1 MITSMTGYG
10 RGEEV
15 REGFEAFAEVR
26 SLNHRFLDVVV
37 RLPKGLS
44 PYEDSVKEIVRRQI
58 TRGRITLSVSLK
70 SEQENGFGLRVDLEA
85 AQQYKR
91 LLETLSEKLKL
102 KGAITID
109 HLLHFSEVMT
119 VDSPVDL
126 PERAWECVQ
135 AALEKALHDLNSMR
149 RREGT
154 EMANDLHQRIDLL
167 QKCLEEIEAR
177 SISRRREEFQKQY
190 ARLLEMLDT
199 KELDRERLELE
210 IALLADRVDVTE
222 ECTRFR
228 SHNTLFEEAMNDAE
242 PSGRR
247 LNFLLQEMNREANTI
262 GAKANDAKIAHLVVK
277 LKEEVERL
285 REQIQNIE

>member
-1 MITSMTGYG
+1 M
-10 RGEEV
+10 

-26 SLNHRFLDVVV
+26 ALNHRFLDVVV

-44 PYEDSVKEIVRRQI
+44 PYEDAVKEIVRKQI
-58 TRGRITLSVSLK
+58 TRGRINLTVTLK
-70 SEQENGFGLRVDLEA
+70 SEQENGFGMRVDLEA
-85 AQQYKR
+85 AEQYLR
-91 LLETLSEKLKL
+91 LLETLRDKLKIA
-102 KGAITID
+102 GAITID

-119 VDSPVDL
+119 VDAPEDV

-135 AALEKALHDLNSMR
+135 GALDKALRDLNSMR
-149 RREGT
+149 KREGA
-154 EMANDLHQRIDLL
+154 EMANDLHLRIDLL
-167 QKCLEEIEAR
+167 QKCLDEIEAR
-177 SISRRREEFQKQY
+177 AISRRREEFQKQY
-190 ARLLEMLDT
+190 ARLLDMLDT
-199 KELDRERLELE
+199 KELDRDRLELE

-228 SHNTLFEEAMNDAE
+228 SHNTLFEEAMKDAE

-262 GAKANDAKIAHLVVK
+262 GAKANDSSIAHLVVK

-285 REQIQNIE
+285 REQVQNIE